1 MARTIRITLKDYL
14 IRLQAEDLDKPP
26 SKRRKVPALNE
37 LATVIGISRES
48 MSRLVN
54 NHRRRVNLDLFAQ
67 IANELEKHGWQ
78 PQINDLL
85 MFTDTTEEEFTK
97 NRAPIASK

>member
-54 NHRRRVNLDLFAQ
+54 NHRRRVNLDLFA
-67 IANELEKHGWQ
+67 
-78 PQINDLL
+78 
-85 MFTDTTEEEFTK
+85 
-97 NRAPIASK
+97 

>member
-26 SKRRKVPALNE
+26 SKRRKVPALSE
-37 LATVIGISRES
+37 LATATGISRES

-54 NHRRRVNLDLFAQ
+54 NHRRRINLDLVAK
-67 IANELEKHGWQ
+67 ITNELEKHGWQ

-85 MFTDTTEEEFTK
+85 MFTDTAEEEFAA
-97 NRAPIASK
+97 NR